1 MQHRGTLPLIK
12 CHWNFATEVT
22 VPSSQFMVGYL
33 SYAQGCDPS
42 IITPWRRAVLR
53 RVCGF
58 LGNSKNREIVS
69 LGRTLFGG
77 PPCLS
82 LATLVNRRTA
92 MRFASSSLAI
102 CAVLTSLSFFV
113 NTAEAASQREC
124 EIYARQAIQQFQLTQ
139 KPRFAQRCGVAP
151 SPRWQTSYQNH
162 YRWCLTAPSAW
173 LKSEKGARD
182 AHLNR
187 CGAQAPFD

>member
-1 MQHRGTLPLIK
+1 MREDVIL
-12 CHWNFATEVT
+12 
-22 VPSSQFMVGYL
+22 
-33 SYAQGCDPS
+33 S
-42 IITPWRRAVLR
+42 IITPWRRAMLP

-92 MRFASSSLAI
+92 MRFASSSVAI

-124 EIYARQAIQQFQLTQ
+124 ENYARQAVHQFQLTQ
-139 KPRFAQRCGVAP
+139 NPRFARRCRVAP
-151 SPRWQTSYQNH
+151 SPRWQASYQNH
-162 YRWCLTAPSAW
+162 YGWCRTARSAW

-187 CGAQAPFD
+187 CGAQVSFD